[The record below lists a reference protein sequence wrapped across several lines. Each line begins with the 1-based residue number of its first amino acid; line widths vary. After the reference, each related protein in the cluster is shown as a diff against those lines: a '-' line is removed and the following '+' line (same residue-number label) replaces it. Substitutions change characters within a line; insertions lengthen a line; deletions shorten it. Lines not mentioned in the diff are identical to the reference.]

1 MQDPYPINFNQMF
14 LRDFGLHIV
23 SYLSLLWKTGCAG
36 KVVKIYINAI
46 TLEGILQVS
55 VNTILAETLLSTLD
69 LNMQYV
75 SKL

>member
-23 SYLSLLWKTGCAG
+23 SYLFLLRKTGCAG

-46 TLEGILQVS
+46 TWEGILQVS
-55 VNTILAETLLSTLD
+55 MNTILAETLLSTLD
-69 LNMQYV
+69 LIMQYV